1 MIRAIAAA
9 CVIVFA
15 GCAGSSKQAKPDP
28 TANMTPEQKAQAEQ
42 DKKDEAKLVCVYERP
57 TGSNIPEKVCRMPA
71 QIEADREAAEK
82 TMHSNPQVQT
92 SKGN

>member
-9 CVIVFA
+9 CVIVLA

-42 DKKDEAKLVCVYERP
+42 DKKDEAKLVCVYERQ
-57 TGSNIPEKVCRMPA
+57 TGSNFPEKVCRMREKN
-71 QIEADREAAEK
+71 EADREAAEK
-82 TMHSNPQVQT
+82 SIQPTPQVQT